1 MKGLRLIPQETNFD
15 FIGHRYFA
23 YALSLVVVFGSLFL
37 VFTKGL
43 NFGID
48 FTGGTLIEI
57 QTEETPDLAQLRST
71 LNGLG
76 LGDISLQEFGAPN
89 DILIRLPD
97 QKESDEAVA
106 AREKCLE
113 ESAQAES
120 CPPSAQKLAVDKVR
134 ESLSGIFGEK
144 VDYRRTEFVGP
155 QVGSE
160 LKQQAL
166 YAVLFSIL
174 GILVYIWFRFE
185 WQFGVAAIAA
195 LMHDVIGTLGLF
207 ALTGMNF
214 DLSSVAAI
222 LMIAGYSIN
231 DTVVI
236 FDRIRETLRKFRKKP
251 LPEILNRA
259 INDTLSRTIVTGL
272 TTLLALLA
280 LWLFGGEVIQS
291 FVDALI
297 FGIVIGTHSSI
308 FVAAPLLLYMNLR
321 RDKNTEN

>member
-134 ESLSGIFGEK
+134 ESLGGIFGDK

-222 LMIAGYSIN
+222 LMIAGNFKPGNQRYAVT
-231 DTVVI
+231 DDC
-236 FDRIRETLRKFRKKP
+236 DRADNF
-251 LPEILNRA
+251 
-259 INDTLSRTIVTGL
+259 TGL
-272 TTLLALLA
+272 ACPVAFWRRSDPELCRRPDLRDCHRDTFFHLCCRAAIALYESPA
-280 LWLFGGEVIQS
+280 
-291 FVDALI
+291 
-297 FGIVIGTHSSI
+297 
-308 FVAAPLLLYMNLR
+308 
-321 RDKNTEN
+321 

>member
-1 MKGLRLIPQETNFD
+1 MKGLRLIPQDTNFD
-15 FIGHRYFA
+15 FIGHRFFA
-23 YALSLVVVFGSLFL
+23 YALSLVVIIGSLFL

-57 QTEETPDLAQLRST
+57 QTAENPDLSELRGL
-71 LNGLG
+71 LNGLQ

-89 DILIRLPD
+89 DILIRMPEQAGGPD
-97 QKESDEAVA
+97 AQNA
-106 AREKCLE
+106 AIE
-113 ESAQAES
+113 
-120 CPPSAQKLAVDKVR
+120 KVR
-134 ESLSGIFGEK
+134 ASLNEKFGENGIE
-144 VDYRRTEFVGP
+144 YRRTEFVGP

-160 LKQQAL
+160 LKKQAM
-166 YAVLFSIL
+166 YAVLFSMI
-174 GILVYIWFRFE
+174 GILAYIWFRFE
-185 WQFGVAAIAA
+185 WQFGVAAIIA
-195 LMHDVIGTLGLF
+195 LAHDVIGTLGLF
-207 ALTGMNF
+207 ALTGMTF

-272 TTLLALLA
+272 TTLLALIA
-280 LWLFGGEVIQS
+280 LWMFGGEVIRG

-297 FGIVIGTHSSI
+297 FGILIGTHSSI

-321 RDKNTEN
+321 RSENTEN